1 MSSLCFSR
9 VAGGAALVT
18 GGSRGIGAAISHAL
32 ARAGMPVAVAAR
44 NVAVAEELVH
54 SLPVQQAQHQAQQQQ
69 RHMAVACNVADAGA
83 VDATVAE
90 VEKKLG
96 TISVLINCAGG
107 VKLSLCL
114 CTRHDS
120 TIAACSSP

>member
-32 ARAGMPVAVAAR
+32 ARAGLPVAVAAR

-54 SLPVQQAQHQAQQQQ
+54 SLPVQQAQHQAQQQ

-90 VEKKLG
+90 VEKQLG
-96 TISVLINCAGG
+96 TISVLINCAG
-107 VKLSLCL
+107 
-114 CTRHDS
+114 
-120 TIAACSSP
+120 